1 MKSDIRWVQRF
12 NNFVKAFYELK
23 NAIDESKNRELS
35 KLERQGVIQCF
46 EYTHEL
52 AWNVLKVFL
61 TEQDVL
67 NLIGSKDS
75 TRAAF
80 KSGLILDGET
90 WMNMIRARN
99 LTSHTYDEDY
109 ALEVYNQIRNDFY
122 PAFIQFADK
131 FSELK
136 LKSESK

>member
-1 MKSDIRWVQRF
+1 MNSDIRWVQSF

-52 AWNVLKVFL
+52 AWNVLKDFL
-61 TEQDVL
+61 TEQGVL

-80 KSGLILDGET
+80 KSGLVLDGET

-99 LTSHTYDEDY
+99 LTSHTYDEYY

-122 PAFIQFADK
+122 PAFLQFADK

>member
-52 AWNVLKVFL
+52 AWNVLKDFL
-61 TEQDVL
+61 TEQGIL
-67 NLIGSKDS
+67 NLIDSKDS

-80 KSGLILDGET
+80 KSGIILDGET

-99 LTSHTYDEDY
+99 LTSHTYDEYY

-122 PAFIQFADK
+122 PAFLQFADK

>member
-52 AWNVLKVFL
+52 AWNVLKDFL
-61 TEQDVL
+61 TEQGVL

-99 LTSHTYDEDY
+99 LTSHTYDEYY

-122 PAFIQFADK
+122 PAFLQFADK

>member
-1 MKSDIRWVQRF
+1 MNSDIRWVQSF

-52 AWNVLKVFL
+52 AWNVLKDFL
-61 TEQDVL
+61 TEQGVL
-67 NLIGSKDS
+67 NLIVSKDS

-80 KSGLILDGET
+80 KSDLVLDGET

-99 LTSHTYDEDY
+99 LTSHTYDEYY

-122 PAFIQFADK
+122 PAFLQFADK

>member
-52 AWNVLKVFL
+52 AWNVLKDFL
-61 TEQDVL
+61 TEQGIL
-67 NLIGSKDS
+67 NLIDSKDS

-80 KSGLILDGET
+80 KSGIILDGET

-122 PAFIQFADK
+122 PAFLQFADK

>member
-1 MKSDIRWVQRF
+1 MNSDIRWVQRF
-12 NNFVKAFYELK
+12 NNFLKAFYELK

-52 AWNVLKVFL
+52 AWNVLKDFL
-61 TEQDVL
+61 TEQGVL

-80 KSGLILDGET
+80 KSGLVLDGET

-99 LTSHTYDEDY
+99 LTSHTYDEYY

-122 PAFIQFADK
+122 PAFLQFADK

>member
-1 MKSDIRWVQRF
+1 VNSDIRWVQSF

>member
-1 MKSDIRWVQRF
+1 MNSDIRWVQSF

-52 AWNVLKVFL
+52 AWNVLKDFL
-61 TEQDVL
+61 TEQGVL

-80 KSGLILDGET
+80 KSDLVLDGET

-99 LTSHTYDEDY
+99 LTSHTYDEYY

-122 PAFIQFADK
+122 PAFLQFADK

>member
-1 MKSDIRWVQRF
+1 MNSDIRWVQSF

>member
-52 AWNVLKVFL
+52 AWNVLKDFL

-99 LTSHTYDEDY
+99 LTSHTYDEYY

-122 PAFIQFADK
+122 PAFLQFADK

>member
-1 MKSDIRWVQRF
+1 VNSDIRWVQRF

-52 AWNVLKVFL
+52 AWNVLKDFL
-61 TEQDVL
+61 TEQGVL

-80 KSGLILDGET
+80 KSGLVLDGET

-99 LTSHTYDEDY
+99 LTSHTYDEYY

-122 PAFIQFADK
+122 PAFLQFADK

>member
-1 MKSDIRWVQRF
+1 MNSDIRWVQSF

-99 LTSHTYDEDY
+99 LTSHTYDEYY

-122 PAFIQFADK
+122 PAFLQFADK

>member
-1 MKSDIRWVQRF
+1 MNSDIRWVQRF

-52 AWNVLKVFL
+52 AWNVLKDFL
-61 TEQDVL
+61 TEQGVL

-80 KSGLILDGET
+80 KSGLVLDGET

-99 LTSHTYDEDY
+99 LTSHTYDEYY

-122 PAFIQFADK
+122 PAFLQFADK

>member
-1 MKSDIRWVQRF
+1 VNSDIRWVQSF

-52 AWNVLKVFL
+52 AWNVLKDFL
-61 TEQDVL
+61 TEQGVL

-80 KSGLILDGET
+80 KSGLVLDGET

-99 LTSHTYDEDY
+99 LTSHTYDEYY

-122 PAFIQFADK
+122 PAFLQFADK

>member
-52 AWNVLKVFL
+52 AWNVLKDFL
-61 TEQDVL
+61 TEQGVL

-80 KSGLILDGET
+80 KSGLVLDGET

-99 LTSHTYDEDY
+99 LTSHTYDEYY

-122 PAFIQFADK
+122 PAFLQFADK

>member
-99 LTSHTYDEDY
+99 LTSHTYDEYY

-122 PAFIQFADK
+122 PAFLQFADK

>member
-1 MKSDIRWVQRF
+1 MNSDIRWVQSF

-52 AWNVLKVFL
+52 AWNVLKDFL
-61 TEQDVL
+61 TEQGVL

-99 LTSHTYDEDY
+99 LTSHTYDEYY

-122 PAFIQFADK
+122 PAFLQFADK